1 MTPSGYHEVTYD
13 FPGIGWKSFML
24 SGRYMVQEPDT
35 APLILLSLTVCL
47 SDCIG
52 VHQGDL
58 QTVGVSPDSHR
69 LIEIR
74 QTHGNGAPGPA
85 CANNED
91 TNRLAA
97 QEIRRQEMLNAH
109 NDPLYRA
116 SRAA

>member
-1 MTPSGYHEVTYD
+1 MKAGRFGRP
-13 FPGIGWKSFML
+13 L
-24 SGRYMVQEPDT
+24 S
-35 APLILLSLTVCL
+35 APEQVDAVDQDRRFIQTNVGDGERLSDTVCL